1 MRAAVTL
8 PIVAIGG
15 IDFDNA
21 AEVIA
26 AGADAVAMVSAL
38 AASPDAVPAP
48 RGSPSSAWPT
58 AEPFDSISAVP

>member
-1 MRAAVTL
+1 MTL

-38 AASPDAVPAP
+38 AASPDAAGAARIALERLADRRAP
-48 RGSPSSAWPT
+48 
-58 AEPFDSISAVP
+58 